1 MRSIPFL
8 SFLAILSFTIASAAA
23 QPSTVDSFVPATQS
37 GTSIL
42 ILPFSSP
49 PGNELYRW
57 VGPAI
62 QHVIAADVS
71 HGSRVLNV
79 LAPASAQP
87 ADDADAALSAGRT
100 AGASFVV
107 FGQTQLVEREVR
119 LTGEVMDVSAGRSIG
134 GLKATGKLDDL
145 FHLEDAIGSQVI
157 AALPASLREDQTAQA
172 PTTTE
177 QPSAS
182 QPQPYTSGPTVYDN
196 GGYYDSAYTYP
207 SGGYAYS
214 YPSYDY
220 YPSYSYPYYP
230 YSYYPYG
237 FYGSFLFFNNHDH
250 HDHHDGHHDDHHDF
264 HDGHHGDSHNGNGG
278 HDGHGDFN
286 HGWNSSNRSWNGS
299 SSGRTFTGPTRSSP
313 NFNRSTFGMSPSQ
326 SMRSRGF
333 QSAPRSMGGTS
344 RGFTGAGPTRSF
356 GGGGMSR
363 GFSGGGMSRGG
374 GGGISRGGGGGG
386 HGGGGH
392 R

>member
-1 MRSIPFL
+1 MRSISLL
-8 SFLAILSFTIASAAA
+8 SCLTILSFAFACAAA
-23 QPSTVDSFVPATQS
+23 PPSTVDAIGPATQS

-71 HGSRVLNV
+71 HGSRVLDV
-79 LAPASAQP
+79 LAPASAP
-87 ADDADAALSAGRT
+87 AADDADAALSAARN

-119 LTGEVMDVSAGRSIG
+119 LTGEVMDVAASRSIG

-145 FHLEDAIGSQVI
+145 FHLEDAIGSQVL

-172 PTTTE
+172 PTTS
-177 QPSAS
+177 QPPSTD
-182 QPQPYTSGPTVYDN
+182 QPQPYTAGPTIYDN
-196 GGYYDSAYTYP
+196 GGNYSSTYAYP
-207 SGGYAYS
+207 SGGYTYS
-214 YPSYDY
+214 YPSYDYYPDY

-230 YSYYPYG
+230 YYSYPYA
-237 FYGSFLFFNNHDH
+237 FYGAFFFDGHDH
-250 HDHHDGHHDDHHDF
+250 HDHHDGHHDDHHDYHYGHGDY
-264 HDGHHGDSHNGNGG
+264 HDGHNDA
-278 HDGHGDFN
+278 
-286 HGWNSSNRSWNGS
+286 HGWNGSNRSWSGSNRSWSGS
-299 SSGRTFTGPTRSSP
+299 SSGRAFTGPTRSSP
-313 NFNRSTFGMSPSQ
+313 NFNRSTFGMNSSP
-326 SMRSRGF
+326 SMRSGGF
-333 QSAPRSMGGTS
+333 QSAPRSSGGMS

-356 GGGGMSR
+356 GGGMSR

-374 GGGISRGGGGGG
+374 GGMAHAGSGAG
-386 HGGGGH
+386 HGGGH